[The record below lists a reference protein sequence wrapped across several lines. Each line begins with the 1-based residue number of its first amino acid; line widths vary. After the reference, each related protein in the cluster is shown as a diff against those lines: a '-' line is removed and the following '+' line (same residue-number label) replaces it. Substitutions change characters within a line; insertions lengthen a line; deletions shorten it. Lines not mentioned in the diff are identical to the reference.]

1 VRQIISIVISLSFFS
16 ISIGQKTNNT
26 DSLISF
32 DDLTSSIILIRKG
45 YVLSYDTSMLKT
57 NCVYYL
63 HTKAK
68 RVKKIDRSNDFI
80 TDSLFVNIDFNND
93 YKYSGFDRGHLAP
106 AGDMAYDSIAMRESF
121 YYSNVSPQAP
131 SFNRGIWKKL
141 EEQTR
146 NWVDKYDSIYVFA
159 GSVFFDDSLKFIGR
173 DSIPVPDSFFKI
185 VMNKRKGGYFILAF
199 EIPNRPTKLPLQTFT
214 TTIDEIERKTKI
226 NFFPFVSDELENSIH
241 LDQWEFK

>member
-1 VRQIISIVISLSFFS
+1 
-16 ISIGQKTNNT
+16 
-26 DSLISF
+26 
-32 DDLTSSIILIRKG
+32 
-45 YVLSYDTSMLKT
+45 
-57 NCVYYL
+57 
-63 HTKAK
+63 
-68 RVKKIDRSNDFI
+68 
-80 TDSLFVNIDFNND
+80 
-93 YKYSGFDRGHLAP
+93 
-106 AGDMAYDSIAMRESF
+106 MRTF